1 MMKLSKLIRVVV
13 ALVVTAGI
21 LLLLDMENRQIAAQS
36 EIPEIAIFKIVS
48 RKVID
53 ETENGVIDALE
64 KRGYINGKTCL
75 IKRFSA
81 EGDMAVANTIA
92 QNIVSSKFDMVIT
105 ISTPCLQVMA
115 NANKKGDMMHIFCAV
130 TDPYASGVGITG
142 SAPDEH
148 PPHLVGIG
156 TFQPVEKTFEI
167 ALQMKPDLKKVGT
180 VWCTS
185 ETCSEA
191 CVMLAR
197 KKCKELGIELEETG
211 IENSTQILESA
222 MALTMRGVEA
232 LWVGGDNTVE
242 NGIDQ
247 LINAAYRAKIPLIT
261 NNPYHIYG
269 NILFGFGAEYF
280 EVGSLG
286 GNMAADVLQGKPTTE
301 IGIENKVPNKLVV
314 NPASLENMKDKWNIS
329 AFMDAVATT
338 E

>member
-1 MMKLSKLIRVVV
+1 MRLSKLIRIVI
-13 ALVVTAGI
+13 AILFTSGI
-21 LLLLDMENRQIAAQS
+21 LLLLDLENRQSAAKSKVPVIAV
-36 EIPEIAIFKIVS
+36 FKIIS

-75 IKRFSA
+75 IKKFSA

-105 ISTPCLQVMA
+105 ISTPCLQIMA
-115 NANKKGDMMHIFCAV
+115 NSNRKGDLIHVFCAV

-167 ALQMKPDLKKVGT
+167 ARQMKPDLKKVGT

-191 CVMLAR
+191 CVRLAR
-197 KKCKELGIELEETG
+197 KKCKELGIELEEMG
-211 IENSTQILESA
+211 IENSTQILEAA

-247 LINAAYRAKIPLIT
+247 LINAAYRARIPLIT
-261 NNPYHIYG
+261 NNPYNIYG

-280 EVGSLG
+280 EVGSIG

-301 IGIENKVPNKLVV
+301 IGVENKVPNKLVV
-314 NPASLENMKDKWNIS
+314 NPEALENMKDKWDIS
-329 AFMDAVATT
+329 AFMEAISL
-338 E
+338 

>member
-1 MMKLSKLIRVVV
+1 MKLSKLLRIIF
-13 ALVVTAGI
+13 ALLITSGI
-21 LLLLDMENRQIAAQS
+21 LLLLDLENRESAAKS
-36 EIPEIAIFKIVS
+36 KIPEIAVFKIIS

-53 ETENGVIDALE
+53 ETEMGVIDALE
-64 KRGYINGKTCL
+64 KRGYIDGKTCL

-92 QNIVSSKFDMVIT
+92 RNILSSKFDMVIT

-115 NANKKGDMMHIFCAV
+115 NANRKGELLHVFCAV
-130 TDPYASGVGITG
+130 TDPYGSGVGITG
-142 SAPDEH
+142 SGPDEH

-167 ALQMKPDLKKVGT
+167 ARQMKPDLKKVGT

-197 KKCKELGIELEETG
+197 KKCKELGIELEEMG
-211 IENSTQILESA
+211 VESSTQILESA

-247 LINAAYRAKIPLIT
+247 LINAASRARIPLIT
-261 NNPYHIYG
+261 NNPYNIYG
-269 NILFGFGAEYF
+269 NILFGFGAEYV
-280 EVGSLG
+280 EVGNIG
-286 GNMAADVLQGKPTTE
+286 GNLAADVLQGKPTTE
-301 IGIENKVPNKLVV
+301 IGVENRVPNKLVV
-314 NPASLENMKDKWNIS
+314 NPAALEKIKDKWDIA
-329 AFMDAVATT
+329 AFMDAVVTT

>member
-1 MMKLSKLIRVVV
+1 MSKLLRIII
-13 ALVVTAGI
+13 AILLTSGI
-21 LLLLDMENRQIAAQS
+21 LLLLDMGNRQSAAKS
-36 EIPEIAIFKIVS
+36 DVPEIAVFKIIS

-53 ETENGVIDALE
+53 ETEKGVMDALE
-64 KRGYINGKTCL
+64 KRGFIDGKTCL

-81 EGDMAVANTIA
+81 EGDLAVANTIA

-115 NANKKGDMMHIFCAV
+115 NANRKGDLLHVFCAV

-167 ALQMKPDLKKVGT
+167 ARQMNPGLKKVGT

-191 CVMLAR
+191 CVRLAR
-197 KKCKELGIELEETG
+197 QKCRELGIELEEMG
-211 IENSTQILESA
+211 IENSTQILEAA

-261 NNPYHIYG
+261 NNPYNIYG
-269 NILFGFGAEYF
+269 NILFGFGAEYT
-280 EVGSLG
+280 EVGIIG

-301 IGIENKVPNKLVV
+301 IGVENKVPNKLVV
-314 NPASLENMKDKWNIS
+314 NQEALKNMKDKWDISSFTDNI
-329 AFMDAVATT
+329 DTNKN
-338 E
+338 